1 LKLDAGENGEASMVN
16 IFGGKITTFRK
27 LAESMMDIVEEQIGA
42 KQPEWTNGASL
53 PGGSFKAEENDT
65 LIAKITNDYPF
76 LNPKIATRLLHTYGM
91 RTFRFLDGATSL
103 EDMGED
109 FSGDT
114 DAGLYAREID
124 YLIDTEWVR
133 DADDVLWRRS
143 KLGIKIKGKTVEQ
156 LQAYIEKRRA
166 PL

>member
-1 LKLDAGENGEASMVN
+1 M
-16 IFGGKITTFRK
+16 
-27 LAESMMDIVEEQIGA
+27 
-42 KQPEWTNGASL
+42 

-76 LNPKIATRLLHTYGM
+76 LNQKIATRLLHTYGM
-91 RTFRFLDGATSL
+91 RTFKFMDGATSID
-103 EDMGED
+103 DMGED

-114 DAGLYAREID
+114 DAGLFAREID

-143 KLGIKIKGKTVEQ
+143 KLGIKIKGKAVTR
-156 LQAYIEKRRA
+156 LQTYIEKRRA